1 MKKSHSPSSKS
12 VAAELGVSIATI
24 SRVLTRPDLVNRQTR
39 DRVLQGIERLGYR
52 PNLIARDLRRGE
64 TRTVLVVVPKL
75 SAFFLEILRGTEQA
89 AEELGFAVLMGNTKG
104 DVRRTLTYF
113 DQVASRRAD
122 GIILLTGVLPPGA
135 ETAGAKLPPLVVAAE
150 SLKDSNLPAVAIDH
164 TGGAEEAVRH
174 LIDLG
179 HRRVAH
185 IAGPDHVLSS
195 RARAN
200 GYRKALRAARL
211 VFDESLVQRGD
222 FTVESG
228 EKMLRVL
235 MQQKPTPTA
244 VFCANDEMALGA
256 IRALKS
262 LGVGVPHDVSVVGFD
277 DQEFAELYDPPLS
290 TVHIPRFDIG
300 YQSMMMLRDIVTPQ
314 RSVRSTVLPTRLIVR
329 ATSAPPR
336 KRQVR
341 P

>member
-1 MKKSHSPSSKS
+1 MKKPPHSPSSKS
-12 VAAELGVSIATI
+12 VAAELGVSVATI

-39 DRVLQGIERLGYR
+39 DRVLRGIERLGYR

-64 TRTVLVVVPKL
+64 TRTALVVVPKL

-89 AEELGFAVLMGNTKG
+89 ADELGFAVLMGNTKG
-104 DVRRTLTYF
+104 DIRRTSTYF

-135 ETAGAKLPPLVVAAE
+135 ETAKLPPLVIAAE
-150 SLKDSNLPAVAIDH
+150 SLKDSNLPAVTLDH
-164 TGGAEEAVRH
+164 VGGAEEAVRH
-174 LIDLG
+174 LIELG
-179 HRRVAH
+179 HRRIAH

-195 RARAN
+195 HARAN
-200 GYRKALRAARL
+200 GYRKALRAAH
-211 VFDESLVQRGD
+211 VVCDETLVQRGD
-222 FTVESG
+222 FSVESG
-228 EKMLRVL
+228 EKMLHVL
-235 MQQKPTPTA
+235 MQQKTTPTA
-244 VFCANDEMALGA
+244 VFCANDEMALGV

-262 LGVGVPHDVSVVGFD
+262 LALSVPHDVSVVGFD
-277 DQEFAELYDPPLS
+277 DQEFAGLYDPPLS

-314 RSVRSTVLPTRLIVR
+314 RSVRSTVLPTRLIIR

-336 KRQVR
+336 KR
-341 P
+341 

>member
-1 MKKSHSPSSKS
+1 MKKSPSPSSKS
-12 VAAELGVSIATI
+12 VAAELGVSVATI

-89 AEELGFAVLMGNTKG
+89 AEEIGFAVLMGNAKG
-104 DVRRTLTYF
+104 DIRRTITYF

-135 ETAGAKLPPLVVAAE
+135 ETAATKLPPLVVAAE
-150 SLKDSNLPAVAIDH
+150 SLRDSPLPTVGIDH
-164 TGGAEEAVRH
+164 VGGAEEAVRY
-174 LIDLG
+174 LIGLG
-179 HRRVAH
+179 HKRIAH

-195 RARAN
+195 RARAT

-211 VFDESLVQRGD
+211 PFDDTLMQRGD
-222 FTVESG
+222 FSVESG
-228 EKMLRVL
+228 GKMLQVL
-235 MQQKPTPTA
+235 MQRKPTPSA
-244 VFCANDEMALGA
+244 IFCANDEMAIGA
-256 IRALKS
+256 IQALKS
-262 LGVGVPHDVSVVGFD
+262 AGLSVPGDVSVVGFD
-277 DQEFAELYDPPLS
+277 DEEIAELYDPPLT

-300 YQSMMMLRDIVTPQ
+300 YQSMMMLRNSITPQ
-314 RSVRSTVLPTRLIVR
+314 RSVRSTVLATRLIIR
-329 ATSAPPR
+329 ATSEAPR
-336 KRQVR
+336 KR
-341 P
+341 

>member
-1 MKKSHSPSSKS
+1 VKKAPSPSSKS
-12 VAAELGVSIATI
+12 VAAELGVSVATI
-24 SRVLTRPDLVNRQTR
+24 SRVLTRPDLVNRETR

-52 PNLIARDLRRGE
+52 PNLIARDLRRGQ

-104 DVRRTLTYF
+104 DIRRTITYF

-135 ETAGAKLPPLVVAAE
+135 ETAAANLPPLVLAAE
-150 SLKDSNLPAVAIDH
+150 SLKESNLPAVAIDH
-164 TGGAEEAVRH
+164 AGGAEEAVRH
-174 LIDLG
+174 LIGLG
-179 HRRVAH
+179 HRRIAH

-211 VFDESLVQRGD
+211 AFDESLVQRGD

-235 MQQKPTPTA
+235 MHQKPTPTA

-262 LGVGVPHDVSVVGFD
+262 LGFSVPQDVSVVGFD

-300 YQSMMMLRDIVTPQ
+300 YQSMMLLRDIVTPQ
-314 RSVRSTVLPTRLIVR
+314 RSVRSTVLPTRLIIR
-329 ATSAPPR
+329 ATSAPPP
-336 KRQVR
+336 KR
-341 P
+341 

>member
-1 MKKSHSPSSKS
+1 MKKAPSPSSKS
-12 VAAELGVSIATI
+12 VAAELGVSVATI
-24 SRVLTRPDLVNRQTR
+24 SRVLTRPDLVNRETR

-52 PNLIARDLRRGE
+52 PNLIARDLRRGQ

-104 DVRRTLTYF
+104 DIRRTITYF

-135 ETAGAKLPPLVVAAE
+135 ETAAANLPPLVLAAE
-150 SLKDSNLPAVAIDH
+150 SLKESNLPAVAIDH
-164 TGGAEEAVRH
+164 AGGAEEAVRH
-174 LIDLG
+174 LIGLG
-179 HRRVAH
+179 HRRIAH

-211 VFDESLVQRGD
+211 AFDESLVQRGD

-262 LGVGVPHDVSVVGFD
+262 LGFPVPQDVSVVGFD

-300 YQSMMMLRDIVTPQ
+300 YQSMMLLRDIVTPQ
-314 RSVRSTVLPTRLIVR
+314 RSVRSTVLPTRLIIR
-329 ATSAPPR
+329 ATSAPPP
-336 KRQVR
+336 KR
-341 P
+341 

>member
-1 MKKSHSPSSKS
+1 MKKSPSPSSKS
-12 VAAELGVSIATI
+12 VAAELGVSVATI

-89 AEELGFAVLMGNTKG
+89 AEEIGFAVLMGNAKG
-104 DVRRTLTYF
+104 DIRRTITYF

-135 ETAGAKLPPLVVAAE
+135 ETAATKLPPLVVAAE
-150 SLKDSNLPAVAIDH
+150 SLRDSPLPTVGIDH
-164 TGGAEEAVRH
+164 VGGAEEAVRY
-174 LIDLG
+174 LIGLG
-179 HRRVAH
+179 HKRIAH

-195 RARAN
+195 RARAT

-211 VFDESLVQRGD
+211 PFDDTLMQRGD
-222 FTVESG
+222 FSVESG
-228 EKMLRVL
+228 GKMLQVL
-235 MQQKPTPTA
+235 MQRKPTPSA
-244 VFCANDEMALGA
+244 IFCANDEMAIGA
-256 IRALKS
+256 IQALKS
-262 LGVGVPHDVSVVGFD
+262 AGLSVPGDVSVVGFD
-277 DQEFAELYDPPLS
+277 DQEIAELYDPPLT

-300 YQSMMMLRDIVTPQ
+300 YQSMMMLRNSITPQ
-314 RSVRSTVLPTRLIVR
+314 RSVRSTVLATRLIIR
-329 ATSAPPR
+329 ATSEAPR
-336 KRQVR
+336 KR
-341 P
+341 

>member
-1 MKKSHSPSSKS
+1 VKKSPSPSSKS
-12 VAAELGVSIATI
+12 VAAELGVSVATI

-89 AEELGFAVLMGNTKG
+89 AEELGFAVLMGNAKS
-104 DVRRTLTYF
+104 DIRRTTTYF

-135 ETAGAKLPPLVVAAE
+135 ETIATKLPPLVIAAE
-150 SLKDSNLPAVAIDH
+150 SLRDSALPTVGIDH
-164 TGGAEEAVRH
+164 VGGAEEAVRH
-174 LIDLG
+174 LIGLG
-179 HRRVAH
+179 HRRIAH

-195 RARAN
+195 RARAA

-211 VFDESLVQRGD
+211 PFEDTLIQRGD
-222 FTVESG
+222 FSVESG
-228 EKMLRVL
+228 GKMLHVL

-244 VFCANDEMALGA
+244 IFCANDEMAIGA
-256 IRALKS
+256 IQALRLAGLS
-262 LGVGVPHDVSVVGFD
+262 VPADVSIVGFD
-277 DQEFAELYDPPLS
+277 DQQIAELYDPPLT

-300 YQSMMMLRDIVTPQ
+300 YQSMMMLRDLITPQ

-329 ATSAPPR
+329 ATSVAPR
-336 KRQVR
+336 KR
-341 P
+341 

>member
-1 MKKSHSPSSKS
+1 MKKTPFPSSKS
-12 VAAELGVSIATI
+12 VAAELGVSVATI
-24 SRVLTRPDLVNRQTR
+24 SRVLTRPDLVNRETR

-52 PNLIARDLRRGE
+52 PNLIARDLRRGQ

-104 DVRRTLTYF
+104 DIRRTITYF

-135 ETAGAKLPPLVVAAE
+135 ETAAANLPPLVLAAE
-150 SLKDSNLPAVAIDH
+150 SLEESNLPAVAVDH

-174 LIDLG
+174 LIGLG
-179 HRRVAH
+179 HRRIAH

-211 VFDESLVQRGD
+211 AFDESLVQRGD
-222 FTVESG
+222 FTVASG

-262 LGVGVPHDVSVVGFD
+262 LGFSVPQDVSVVGFD

-300 YQSMMMLRDIVTPQ
+300 YQSMMLLRDIVTPQ
-314 RSVRSTVLPTRLIVR
+314 RSVRSTVLPTRLIIR
-329 ATSAPPR
+329 ATSAPPP
-336 KRQVR
+336 KR
-341 P
+341 